1 MRPARTR
8 CTHDSAADPIRLLL
22 VGVTWSAYAQ
32 PGLDYRRNRR
42 VLPKEAPQGE
52 WLESARIPSRR
63 RFSNLCEGHLL

>member
-22 VGVTWSAYAQ
+22 VGVTWSADAQ

-42 VLPKEAPQGE
+42 VLPKGAP
-52 WLESARIPSRR
+52 ESAPNSVPAPIFEFVR
-63 RFSNLCEGHLL
+63 GT